1 MRTRLFLFALMSPT
15 LALFATGLGRA
26 QSTSDA
32 FNQYAN
38 PHAICDYYR
47 SGQSDIQT
55 ANGTAHFVIERES
68 DSECLVSL
76 GSGEFKSFTQYYY
89 SGSDWCYKIF
99 SGTEV
104 VTSQCIA
111 ITTNGIDSSEYG
123 PYIVGG
129 VIIFAFILTIGSIT
143 ANKPH
148 VAVQPTEVSTPPP
161 TYRPPQSVRSK
172 VRKPKKNKRI
182 WQEQNNWPK
191 PRAKK

>member
-1 MRTRLFLFALMSPT
+1 MKIRLWLLSLIVALLSLFTTNLV
-15 LALFATGLGRA
+15 RA
-26 QSTSDA
+26 QDTADI

-68 DSECLVSL
+68 DNECLVSL
-76 GSGEFKSFTQYYY
+76 GSGEYKGFTQYYY

-104 VTSQCIA
+104 VASQCIA
-111 ITTNGIDSSEYG
+111 ITTSSIDSSEYG
-123 PYIVGG
+123 PYIIGG
-129 VIIFAFILTIGSIT
+129 VIIFAFIITIGSIS
-143 ANKPH
+143 ANKSH
-148 VAVQPTEVSTPPP
+148 VAVQPAEVSTPLP
-161 TYRPPQSVRSK
+161 TYSPPQSVRGK

-191 PRAKK
+191 PRGKK